1 METSLLWPGRM
12 ACPSERVW
20 VVPVALICMVQLC
33 TTTPHP
39 SGVRDMTQRWA
50 ESQVG
55 EVSRQAQAAAMAR
68 GQKEPGTLLLTMI
81 VKNEAERLDTSLP
94 ACVYIFK
101 SWLPGH
107 QMYLDTEV

>member
-1 METSLLWPGRM
+1 M
-12 ACPSERVW
+12 
-20 VVPVALICMVQLC
+20 PVALMCMVQLC

-39 SGVRDMTQRWA
+39 SGDMTQRWA

-81 VKNEAERLDTSLP
+81 VKNEAERLETSLP
-94 ACVYIFK
+94 ACVYILK

-107 QMYLDTEV
+107 RMYLDTDA

>member
-1 METSLLWPGRM
+1 M
-12 ACPSERVW
+12 ARPSERVW
-20 VVPVALICMVQLC
+20 VVPVALICMVQMC
-33 TTTPHP
+33 RTTPHP

-94 ACVYIFK
+94 ACVYILK

-107 QMYLDTEV
+107 RMYPDTNV